1 MKIFL
6 DGAIMMSFCV
16 AGLCFLKFWARTH
29 DRLFLMFSFSFFI
42 MAINRLLLTWFV
54 LRGDNPDESQTIIY
68 LIRLAAYVIILIAIV
83 VKNRSLHTTTPPAM
97 YRE

>member
-1 MKIFL
+1 
-6 DGAIMMSFCV
+6 
-16 AGLCFLKFWARTH
+16 
-29 DRLFLMFSFSFFI
+29 

-83 VKNRSLHTTTPPAM
+83 DKNRSLHSTTPPAM